1 MRPFLGLKPGS
12 IQPISFVAHMLR
24 FKQAEQS
31 DLADFTRE
39 RHEQQGRLDMF
50 GFLKRKRKSLIGMDI
65 GSNVVKCLRL
75 DLTND
80 RPVITHFAMVDLPP
94 EAIVDGEIMDREL
107 VIQAIQDCADKAT
120 LPDEPIASAVAGRAV
135 IVKKIVMDKMG
146 EDDAREAIYWEAEQH
161 VPFDIDDITLDFQI
175 LQEDIGADQ
184 MELLL
189 VAAKK
194 DMILTHAEL
203 IRDAGFDPL
212 IIDVASFANQNSWE
226 YSAGV
231 GAFAPDHDIDEDEE
245 KPRDSDSSDMD
256 EFDSEIDENAEA
268 EAEAEAAPS
277 EFVALLDV
285 GGGVTNVHIIKD
297 GVPYF
302 TRDLPI
308 GVAQFSEEFQK
319 QLGLTYETAQWV
331 ARGHTDDVDEQLV
344 VDIVRSVGSEIYQGL
359 EPSLSY
365 LKTAGEA
372 DGIDR
377 IVLSGGGAHL
387 PGLREYL
394 ADSYGVPSEVADPLA
409 WLDYDPEL
417 FPEGEAPALSPL
429 LTVSVG
435 LALREAVGS

>member
-1 MRPFLGLKPGS
+1 
-12 IQPISFVAHMLR
+12 
-24 FKQAEQS
+24 
-31 DLADFTRE
+31 
-39 RHEQQGRLDMF
+39 MF
-50 GFLKRKRKSLIGMDI
+50 GFLKRKQKSLIGMDI

-75 DLTND
+75 DLSHD
-80 RPVITHFAMVDLPP
+80 RPVITHFGMADLPP

-107 VIQAIQDCADKAT
+107 VIAAIRSAAEKAGV
-120 LPDEPIASAVAGRAV
+120 PDEPVASAVAGRAV
-135 IVKKIVMDKMG
+135 IVKKIVMDKMS
-146 EDDAREAIYWEAEQH
+146 EEDAREAIYWEAEQH

-194 DMILTHAEL
+194 DMILGHAEL
-203 IRDAGFDPL
+203 IRDAGFKPQV
-212 IIDVASFANQNSWE
+212 IDVASFANQNTWE
-226 YSAGV
+226 YLKRQAGFKNLPELI
-231 GAFAPDHDIDEDEE
+231 ADPA
-245 KPRDSDSSDMD
+245 PRDEADSVDGLDPFD
-256 EFDSEIDENAEA
+256 EGDQDHG
-268 EAEAEAAPS
+268 AATEDRVD

-285 GGGVTNVHIIKD
+285 GGGVTNVHIVKD

-308 GVAQFSEEFQK
+308 GVAHFIEEFQK
-319 QLGLTYETAQWV
+319 QLGLTYETAHDV
-331 ARGHTDDVDEQLV
+331 ARGHTDEVDGQLV
-344 VDIVRSVGSEIYQGL
+344 AEIVRSVGSEIYQGL

-365 LKTAGEA
+365 LKTSGEA

-394 ADSYGVPSEVADPLA
+394 AESYNVPSEIADPLA
-409 WLDYDPEL
+409 GLDYNPDL
-417 FPEGEAPALSPL
+417 FAEGEAEELSPL

-435 LALREAVGS
+435 LALREAVGA

>member
-1 MRPFLGLKPGS
+1 
-12 IQPISFVAHMLR
+12 
-24 FKQAEQS
+24 
-31 DLADFTRE
+31 
-39 RHEQQGRLDMF
+39 MF
-50 GFLKRKRKSLIGMDI
+50 GFLKGKQKSLIGMDI

-80 RPVITHFAMVDLPP
+80 RPMITHFAMADLPP

-107 VIQAIQDCADKAT
+107 VIEAIRGAAEKAGI
-120 LPDEPIASAVAGRAV
+120 PDEPVASAVAGRAV
-135 IVKKIVMDKMG
+135 IVKKIVMDKMS

-194 DMILTHAEL
+194 DMILGHAEL
-203 IRDAGFDPL
+203 IRDAGFRPL
-212 IIDVASFANQNSWE
+212 VIDVASFANQNTWE
-226 YSAGV
+226 FMKNQGGFENLPELIAE
-231 GAFAPDHDIDEDEE
+231 PDPAVAEDSVDELDPFDEGDQD
-245 KPRDSDSSDMD
+245 KDADA
-256 EFDSEIDENAEA
+256 AEQQA
-268 EAEAEAAPS
+268 D

-285 GGGVTNVHIIKD
+285 GGGVTNVHIVKD

-308 GVAQFSEEFQK
+308 GVAHFIEEFQK
-319 QLGLTYETAQWV
+319 QLGLTYETAHDV
-331 ARGHTDDVDEQLV
+331 ARGNTDEVDDQLV
-344 VDIVRSVGSEIYQGL
+344 TDIVRSVGSEIYQGL

-365 LKTAGEA
+365 LKTSGEA

-394 ADSYGVPSEVADPLA
+394 AESYNVPSEMADPLA
-409 WLDYDPEL
+409 GLDYNPDL
-417 FPEGEAPALSPL
+417 FAEGEAEELSPL

-435 LALREAVGS
+435 LALREAVGA